1 MVELA
6 LPPDTNVLDDQV
18 ETTIGPSVPR
28 RTAIVAIAVSV
39 AAFVVFF
46 LSPVRMETDSYWVV
60 FTARSLVAHGDVNL
74 DEYHEIVEHGT
85 GFQVERYQ
93 GHTYYEASL
102 ATSLAAVPFVAVAS
116 LLDGRGLDH
125 RLAEG
130 HALPLD
136 GVIAAVI
143 AALATALMFVVL
155 SGLTTRRWIALL
167 STAAFAFGTQVWST
181 ASRTTWMHT
190 PSLLCLAVALLLA
203 QRVARN
209 GKGVLALGAVLG
221 LAYFVRPTNVVP
233 LVIFG
238 IWIAFHGRH
247 ALLRYA
253 SGAGSVFATFFVVN
267 YAFYGRALQPYFRGS
282 RLGLSPK
289 IVEALVGNLVSPSR
303 GLFVFVPV
311 ALVAGYG
318 FIVKRRDGDLRSL
331 DLAVAASA
339 VGYWLVVSTVPEWWA
354 GWAYGPRWLTDI
366 APFVVWFLPPVLA
379 RIVDHRRVLLGA
391 AVATALVLSIAIQAR
406 GSLAPSSVEWNWHP
420 TDIGFDQ
427 ARLWDWSDPQ
437 FLR

>member
-1 MVELA
+1 MVEIA
-6 LPPDTNVLDDQV
+6 LPSSNQLPDPDVAA
-18 ETTIGPSVPR
+18 ISGRSVR
-28 RTAIVAIAVSV
+28 RHTAILAIAVSTV
-39 AAFVVFF
+39 AFVVFF
-46 LSPVRMETDSYWVV
+46 ASPVRMETDSYWVV
-60 FTARSLVAHGDVNL
+60 FTARSLVAHGDVDL
-74 DEYHEIVEHGT
+74 DEYHAIIEHGT
-85 GFQVERYQ
+85 GFQLERFH
-93 GHTYYEASL
+93 GHTYYEVPL
-102 ATSLAAVPFVAVAS
+102 ATSLVAVPFVAVAS
-116 LLDGRGLDH
+116 LLDGPGLDH

-136 GVIAAVI
+136 GLIAAVI
-143 AALATALMFVVL
+143 AALATGLMFFVL

-190 PSLLCLAVALLLA
+190 PSLLCLAGALIIA
-203 QRVARN
+203 QRVART
-209 GKGVLALGAVLG
+209 GQGELALGAVLG
-221 LAYFVRPTNVVP
+221 LAYFVRPTNVIP
-233 LVIFG
+233 LVVFG
-238 IWIAFHGRH
+238 IWIAFRGRH
-247 ALLRYA
+247 SLLRYA
-253 SGAGSVFATFFVVN
+253 SGAGGVVAAFFVTN
-267 YAFYGRALQPYFRGS
+267 YALYGRALQPYFLGS
-282 RLGLSPK
+282 RLHVSTK
-289 IVEALVGNLVSPSR
+289 IVEALAGNLVSPSR

-311 ALVAGYG
+311 TLVAGYG

-339 VGYWLVVSTVPEWWA
+339 VGYWIVVSTIPEWWA

-379 RIVDHRRVLLGA
+379 RIVDRRRVLLGA
-391 AVATALVLSIAIQAR
+391 VVATALVLSIAIQAR

>member
-6 LPPDTNVLDDQV
+6 LPPDTNLPDDEV
-18 ETTIGPSVPR
+18 ATTRRRSVPT
-28 RTAIVAIAVSV
+28 RTATVAIAVSV
-39 AAFVVFF
+39 VAFVVFF

-116 LLDGRGLDH
+116 LLDGQGLDH

-143 AALATALMFVVL
+143 AALATALMFLVL
-155 SGLTTRRWIALL
+155 TGLTTRRWIALL

-247 ALLRYA
+247 ALAAVCIRCRQRVRDILRRELRVLRQ
-253 SGAGSVFATFFVVN
+253 GAPAV
-267 YAFYGRALQPYFRGS
+267 LPWI
-282 RLGLSPK
+282 P
-289 IVEALVGNLVSPSR
+289 P
-303 GLFVFVPV
+303 
-311 ALVAGYG
+311 
-318 FIVKRRDGDLRSL
+318 RSL
-331 DLAVAASA
+331 AEDRRGAHRQPRESVART
-339 VGYWLVVSTVPEWWA
+339 LRLRTRR
-354 GWAYGPRWLTDI
+354 PR
-366 APFVVWFLPPVLA
+366 
-379 RIVDHRRVLLGA
+379 R
-391 AVATALVLSIAIQAR
+391 
-406 GSLAPSSVEWNWHP
+406 
-420 TDIGFDQ
+420 
-427 ARLWDWSDPQ
+427 RLWVHRQATRW
-437 FLR
+437 